1 MGFGGAGVFL
11 SIALAEVM
19 DANYDDCRRYSDTG
33 SGDGE
38 CSFWRVSIYFL
49 ADAT

>member
-19 DANYDDCRRYSDTG
+19 NDKYDDCRKYSDTG
-33 SGDGE
+33 SGDGG
-38 CSFWRVSIYFL
+38 CSYGRYSICPL
-49 ADAT
+49 ADET

>member
-1 MGFGGAGVFL
+1 MGFGGAGIFL

-19 DANYDDCRRYSDTG
+19 DANYDDCRKYSDTG

-38 CSFWRVSIYFL
+38 CSFGRNSICPL
-49 ADAT
+49 ADVT